1 MQKEDN
7 LAKKVEAALQ
17 EIRAQLQMDG
27 GDIELVKVLDGKVE
41 VRLKGACQ
49 GCPMA
54 SITLQGLIEAQL
66 KEKVADVLEVVAV

>member
-1 MQKEDN
+1 MKKEAN
-7 LAKKVEAALQ
+7 LEKKVEAALG

-41 VRLKGACQ
+41 VHLKGACQ

-54 SITLQGLIEAQL
+54 AQTLQGLIEAQL